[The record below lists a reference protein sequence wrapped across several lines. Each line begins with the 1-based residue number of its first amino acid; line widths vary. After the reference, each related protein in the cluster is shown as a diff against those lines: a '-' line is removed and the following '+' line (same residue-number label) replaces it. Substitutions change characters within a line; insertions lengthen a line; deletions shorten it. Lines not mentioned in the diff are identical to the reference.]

1 MKKLLFALWV
11 TIPLLG
17 SFGSSEA
24 IVDRIVAVV
33 NQEIIMLSEV
43 EKGVASSGEEIH
55 AGNRLERGEQVR
67 QVRQKVLNQLIEEKL
82 IDIEIKKLG
91 MKVTGKELDAAVEDI
106 KHRNSVTQEELEKH
120 LEKDGLTFETFK
132 KQLEKRLLR
141 SKLIQWSVK
150 VDMTP
155 GEKDLKEF
163 YQKNNDRY
171 RTMELYR
178 PAHILFRVPKG
189 ATPGEVQGVRKK
201 CAMVLEK
208 IKAGEDFGELALLY
222 SEDPSAKD
230 RGDLG
235 SFKRGELLPAIERE
249 ALRLNAGEVSGVV
262 KTDYGFHI
270 IKLLERKGGTP
281 LPFEDAKERVQSDFY
296 EYQMERAFKQ
306 FMSSLREKSVIEVRL

>member
-1 MKKLLFALWV
+1 MRNLLFALWV

-17 SFGSSEA
+17 SFGLSEA

-33 NQEIIMLSEV
+33 NEEIIMLSEV
-43 EKGVASSGEEIH
+43 EKGVAASGEEIH
-55 AGNRLERGEQVR
+55 AGDRLERGEKVR

-82 IDIEIKKLG
+82 IDIEIKKMG

-106 KHRNSVTQEELEKH
+106 KRRNGVTQEELEKA

-132 KQLEKRLLR
+132 KQLEKRILR
-141 SKLIQWSVK
+141 SRFIQWSVK

-155 GEKDLKEF
+155 GEKDLGEF
-163 YQKNNDRY
+163 YQKNIDRY
-171 RTMELYR
+171 RTTESYR

-189 ATPGEVQGVRKK
+189 ATPDDVQGARKK
-201 CAMVLEK
+201 CGMVLGK
-208 IKAGEDFGELALLY
+208 IQAGEDFGEMALLY

-235 SFKRGELLPAIERE
+235 FFKKGELLPAVERE
-249 ALRLNAGEVSGVV
+249 ALRLKAGEVSGIV

-270 IKLLERKGGTP
+270 IKLLDRKGGAP

-296 EYQMERAFKQ
+296 EYQMEKVFKQ
-306 FMSSLREKSVIEVRL
+306 LDRKSVV